1 MEQVTS
7 VELFFD
13 LVYAF
18 AITQLSHHLLV
29 HQTLEGAMQTALL
42 LAMVWL
48 VWVYTTWVTNYLDP
62 DRMPVRALLLALM
75 LVSLVMTASLPEA
88 FAGRGLAVG
97 AAYAAMQ
104 IGRSLFALGALQGHQ
119 LRTSFQRILVWC
131 VVSGSLAVAGGIVHG
146 HSRELLWLGAIGVDL
161 LGGAVGFYVPGL
173 GRTTTDEWT
182 IEGSLF
188 AERCQAFLLIALGES
203 IIVIGTRVSAL
214 SSITASEVG
223 AMGAA
228 FLGAV
233 LLWWLYFD
241 RSADDAARII
251 ASASNPGRLG
261 TSAYHF
267 IHPIM
272 VAGIIVT
279 AAGDEQV
286 LSHPLRS
293 GDAPTTWMVLGGT
306 GLFLAGHGLF
316 KATVWRVVPWTRLA
330 AIAALGLLALVA
342 RHVPAW
348 ALGAFTVSVLLAVA
362 VGDRMLHP
370 AEGGQR
376 SRDHATIGR

>member
-1 MEQVTS
+1 
-7 VELFFD
+7 
-13 LVYAF
+13 
-18 AITQLSHHLLV
+18 
-29 HQTLEGAMQTALL
+29 
-42 LAMVWL
+42 
-48 VWVYTTWVTNYLDP
+48 
-62 DRMPVRALLLALM
+62 
-75 LVSLVMTASLPEA
+75 
-88 FAGRGLAVG
+88 
-97 AAYAAMQ
+97 
-104 IGRSLFALGALQGHQ
+104 
-119 LRTSFQRILVWC
+119 
-131 VVSGSLAVAGGIVHG
+131 
-146 HSRELLWLGAIGVDL
+146 
-161 LGGAVGFYVPGL
+161 
-173 GRTTTDEWT
+173 
-182 IEGSLF
+182 
-188 AERCQAFLLIALGES
+188 
-203 IIVIGTRVSAL
+203 
-214 SSITASEVG
+214 
-223 AMGAA
+223 MGAA

-241 RSADDAARII
+241 RSADDTARII

-306 GLFLAGHGLF
+306 ALFLAGHGLF
-316 KATVWRVVPWTRLA
+316 KATVWRVIPWTRLA